1 MIRVALAVG
10 GAMQWQVDHGRQ
22 CMVSDA
28 GYAVTKSHIERG
40 FINPQ
45 LLPVY
50 RAFTPT
56 GGFLGACGER
66 EDAEELC
73 ERHRT
78 NAA

>member
-1 MIRVALAVG
+1 
-10 GAMQWQVDHGRQ
+10 MQWQVDALRQ

-28 GYAVTKSHIERG
+28 GYAVTKSIIVRG
-40 FINPQ
+40 FIDPQ

-66 EDAEELC
+66 GDAEDLC
-73 ERHRT
+73 SQHWRKT
-78 NAA
+78 T